1 MKNKFFEGKKRP
13 VRFLPNHFFPVL
25 ITFLILLAL
34 IIAASIALGSRR
46 TSSAE
51 LIDGL
56 FHASV
61 NSYGANVVRKR
72 ITRTV
77 FSLLCGAALGI
88 SGALM
93 QSVTRNPIADPS
105 ILGVNMGA
113 AFFVVCGIAFLHI
126 TTAAQYIGFAL
137 AGAML
142 AAVVVYSIGSMGRGG
157 ATPIKLVLSGTAVSA
172 ALSSVISAILLP
184 RSYVLDQ
191 YRFWQVG
198 SVGGGTWSGIFAFS
212 PFLLAGM
219 AIALISAPA
228 LNALALGDEA
238 AIGLGVR
245 TGVLR
250 LLAAVG
256 GVLLCGSTTAL
267 AGPIGFI
274 GLLAPHVMRLLL
286 GADLRFVIPMSAL
299 SGAVFL
305 TAADVVGR
313 LLLYPGELEVG
324 IVTAFVGAPVLI
336 FVAIRSKA

>member
-1 MKNKFFEGKKRP
+1 M
-13 VRFLPNHFFPVL
+13 RFLPNHFFPVL